1 MLRINVCEKELFDE
15 RTEQFLT
22 IPKTTIEMEHSLVS
36 MSKWEAKYKKPFLS
50 DNPKFVKTSDETYD
64 YFNMMLLT
72 SCDKSVITFMNE
84 EEAQQ
89 VLAYLKD
96 PQTATWFADSKKA
109 TANTK
114 EITSEVIYYWLTA
127 FSIPFETEMWN
138 INRLMTLIQVCS
150 AEQNPKKSGMS
161 LSDRGSLN
169 RARLN
174 SMKNRQ
180 T

>member
-1 MLRINVCEKELFDE
+1 MLKLELDVEESFDE
-15 RTEQFLT
+15 TRQEFIP
-22 IPKTTIEMEHSLVS
+22 IPKVVLELEHSLLSV
-36 MSKWEAKYKKPFLS
+36 SKWEAKYKKPFLS
-50 DNPKFVKTSDETYD
+50 DNPKFAKTSDETYD
-64 YFNMMLLT
+64 YFRMMLLT
-72 SCDKSVITFMNE
+72 PCDESIINFMNE

-127 FSIPFETEMWN
+127 FSIPFETESWN

-161 LSDRGSLN
+161 LADRGSLN

-174 SMKNRQ
+174 SMKNR
-180 T
+180 

>member
-1 MLRINVCEKELFDE
+1 MLRISVSEKELFDE

-22 IPKTTIEMEHSLVS
+22 IPKTIVEMEHSLVS

-50 DNPKFVKTSDETYD
+50 DNPKFAKTSDETYD
-64 YFNMMLLT
+64 YFRMMLLT
-72 SCDKSVITFMNE
+72 PCDESVINFMNE

-96 PQTATWFADSKKA
+96 SQTATWFTDSKKTA
-109 TANTK
+109 ANTK

-127 FSIPFETEMWN
+127 FSIPFETESWN

-161 LSDRGSLN
+161 LADRGSLN
-169 RARLN
+169 RSRLN
-174 SMKNRQ
+174 SMKNR
-180 T
+180 